1 MDNDNPSC
9 RNFSMDSSSTSQSD
23 VQQTKNKKKDK
34 KPIQIQTQSELHTS
48 PQCSN
53 IITSSTS
60 SSSTSM
66 SMGALN
72 FDNEL
77 QKPSTVDA
85 PNVGYELNIAKAV
98 LQQYSTLSGDN
109 L

>member
-9 RNFSMDSSSTSQSD
+9 RNFSMGSSSTSQSEAHH
-23 VQQTKNKKKDK
+23 TAKKKKEK
-34 KPIQIQTQSELHTS
+34 KTIAKTQSDLQTS

-53 IITSSTS
+53 IITSSTTT
-60 SSSTSM
+60 SSTSI

-72 FDNEL
+72 SESRL
-77 QKPSTVDA
+77 QKPSTPEA
-85 PNVGYELNIAKAV
+85 PNIGYEVNIAKAV